1 MTKFDTGNMGSEK
14 VYAAVDIGGTK
25 TAVVLSSQP
34 PNILERNE
42 FPTLPID
49 GPDPALKQIIDSLWR
64 QLSSRQLVPS
74 ALQAIGV
81 SCGGPLDPVAGIIQ
95 APPNLSTWRDVGIKS
110 ILEKEFGVQCLVEN
124 DANAGALAEFWF
136 GAGQGVNSIVFLTMG
151 TGLGAGLILDGRLYR
166 GASNLAGEIGHI
178 RLTSNGPCAYGK
190 VGSAEGWASGAGMA
204 ESGRAAVRLALR
216 QGEATLLGGF
226 DLDSL
231 TAQDVWETA
240 LTGDA
245 VAQRVVQIT
254 GERLGEVAALLVD
267 LLNPDCIVVGGLA
280 VYMGDAL
287 LGPARR
293 VMGREAL
300 RGAAEVCQIVPA
312 ALGRKIGDVA
322 ALCVALNL
330 GNGLNTRKLQGS
342 LTQ

>member
-1 MTKFDTGNMGSEK
+1 
-14 VYAAVDIGGTK
+14 
-25 TAVVLSSQP
+25 
-34 PNILERNE
+34 
-42 FPTLPID
+42 
-49 GPDPALKQIIDSLWR
+49 
-64 QLSSRQLVPS
+64 
-74 ALQAIGV
+74 
-81 SCGGPLDPVAGIIQ
+81 
-95 APPNLSTWRDVGIKS
+95 
-110 ILEKEFGVQCLVEN
+110 
-124 DANAGALAEFWF
+124 
-136 GAGQGVNSIVFLTMG
+136 
-151 TGLGAGLILDGRLYR
+151 
-166 GASNLAGEIGHI
+166 
-178 RLTSNGPCAYGK
+178 
-190 VGSAEGWASGAGMA
+190 MA